1 MKRLHQKC
9 GRTNLITLKPALYNT
24 KSNYKK
30 SNKFYVARYT
40 KLIIYPDFRLLK
52 RMIHLLGKRIKQLRT
67 EQKVSLS
74 ELAERAGVAKSYLSA
89 IERDIKTNPSI
100 HFLEKIASVLHTS
113 VESLIHPENEQ
124 TGEMDPEWR
133 ELVKEAMESGVSKQQ
148 FREFLEFQIWKANQD
163 DK

>member
-1 MKRLHQKC
+1 M
-9 GRTNLITLKPALYNT
+9 
-24 KSNYKK
+24 
-30 SNKFYVARYT
+30 
-40 KLIIYPDFRLLK
+40 
-52 RMIHLLGKRIKQLRT
+52 LGKRIKQLRT

-100 HFLEKIASVLHTS
+100 QFLEKIASVLHTS
-113 VESLIHPENEQ
+113 VENLIHPENEQ

-148 FREFLEFQIWKANQD
+148 FREFLEFQIWKASQD